1 MKKTIIIFFCFL
13 LSLAL
18 PIYGAGRIMLPVFLK
33 DKLIENL
40 PADAKLD
47 IGDIKSK
54 SNLSI
59 LYQDVSFTN
68 GNVSFNFEQALII
81 PRLSIS
87 NPIIIEIPKLRIES
101 FDNLIILNNLF
112 IKVFPK
118 GQSKKD
124 LTFGGEIKSLT
135 SEELFVAKDVE
146 FLITEFG
153 NAQPKV
159 EVLSEEMHSQ
169 YDSPIGKV
177 IFFLSNVKLSL
188 TEGQN
193 LNLSLQGDNIK
204 LDLSNL
210 GYENENRK
218 LYSSNAR
225 LSLAIKKQDTWKMP
239 IEMNLENVVSET
251 SDFSEQVTILAVAS
265 WEDQSIGCGIQDLIK
280 GITKCGQIVDVTDI
294 TVDINDE
301 KGSLKFAG
309 DGYCVAPNSGCP
321 QRIYSRIY
329 SSNTTEIFTNIMS
342 SGLIN
347 PLIGGI
353 LLGGL
358 LSSPLQETDVYDN
371 EVKIDVLGTQI
382 FMNDEP
388 LIK

>member
-1 MKKTIIIFFCFL
+1 
-13 LSLAL
+13 
-18 PIYGAGRIMLPVFLK
+18 
-33 DKLIENL
+33 
-40 PADAKLD
+40 D
-47 IGDIKSK
+47 IGDFKSK

-225 LSLAIKKQDTWKMP
+225 LSLAIKKQDTWKM
-239 IEMNLENVVSET
+239 
-251 SDFSEQVTILAVAS
+251 
-265 WEDQSIGCGIQDLIK
+265 
-280 GITKCGQIVDVTDI
+280 
-294 TVDINDE
+294 
-301 KGSLKFAG
+301 
-309 DGYCVAPNSGCP
+309 
-321 QRIYSRIY
+321 
-329 SSNTTEIFTNIMS
+329 
-342 SGLIN
+342 
-347 PLIGGI
+347 
-353 LLGGL
+353 
-358 LSSPLQETDVYDN
+358 
-371 EVKIDVLGTQI
+371 
-382 FMNDEP
+382 
-388 LIK
+388 